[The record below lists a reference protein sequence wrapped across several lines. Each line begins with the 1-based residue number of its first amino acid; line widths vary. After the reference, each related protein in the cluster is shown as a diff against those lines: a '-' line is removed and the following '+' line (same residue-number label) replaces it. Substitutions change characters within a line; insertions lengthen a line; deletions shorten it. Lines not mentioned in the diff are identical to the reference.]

1 MNERSMAE
9 LSCERFLE
17 ELEQLPLESS
27 GELRELLPQQ
37 QREHAGRCASCGAVL
52 EDFLEARQALAPMR
66 GTIHEPG
73 PWFVSRVMATI
84 RAKEKELEEQA
95 EGVWVSVMR
104 LAPRLAAF
112 AAVLLVFGGTWAM
125 ELHRAQHSRQQQSR
139 PAEGLFENAPAPL
152 NDDIIATNYQET
164 QP

>member
-1 MNERSMAE
+1 MAD

-17 ELEQLPLESS
+17 ELEKLPLESS
-27 GELRELLPQQ
+27 DVLRGLLPQQ
-37 QREHAGRCASCGAVL
+37 AHSHAADCASCKAAL
-52 EDFLEARQALAPMR
+52 EDFLEARQALTPMR

-73 PWFVSRVMATI
+73 PWFVSRVMAAI
-84 RAKEKELEEQA
+84 QAKERELEEQA

-104 LAPRLAAF
+104 LAPRLAAI

-125 ELHRAQHSRQQQSR
+125 ELHRAQHSRQPQMQ
-139 PAEGLFENAPAPL
+139 PAEGLFESAPGPA
-152 NDDIIATNYQET
+152 NDDIVALNYEET